1 MAEHYPVAH
10 PAVDPVEH
18 HINYIFD
25 RLIFLLNKRR
35 AELLQYVRDTRED
48 KRAAER
54 ERLEMISQLTAGQ
67 EVLHTVIRENIL
79 QPMNRKWIAYLEC
92 KKRESLV
99 DIPVEFQLELKCV
112 TRELE
117 RSISRLGEIAEVSVY
132 ELHYATC
139 HTRVVATGK
148 LGDGPGELKLPS
160 GVAIHEETHQ
170 IFVANCWNDRVEIFS
185 ETGEFFHQLGVGHLS
200 EPRGIAIHGD
210 SVYVSCWRDDT
221 VSKFS
226 LTVLCLVRRIGGIG
240 SDNGQFLSPRQLTT
254 DPIGRVFIADYG
266 NNRICIHDPDL
277 NHLRNIT
284 HPSMSEPT
292 DVKVSRDRLYVLCPD
307 NNPCLHVLTLEGD
320 KLHSLI
326 TRGEGMDVLE
336 PEFFCFDSLNNFV
349 LSDFES
355 HSIRVF
361 SPEGNLL
368 HTIVRYGREGHE
380 QGMLYR
386 PTGVAVTPN
395 GRLVCVSWNSNYGLQ
410 IFN

>member
-1 MAEHYPVAH
+1 MAEHYPIAH
-10 PAVDPVEH
+10 PAVDLVEH

-25 RLIFLLNKRR
+25 RLIFLLNRRR
-35 AELLQYVRDTRED
+35 AELLQYVRDTTRED

-54 ERLEMISQLTAGQ
+54 ERLEMISQLTEGQ
-67 EVLHTVIRENIL
+67 EVLRKEIRQNIL
-79 QPMNRKWIAYLEC
+79 QPMNRKWIAKLEC
-92 KKRESLV
+92 VKRESLL
-99 DIPVEFQLELKCV
+99 DIPVEVQFELTCV

-132 ELHYATC
+132 VPHYATC

-148 LGDGPGELKLPS
+148 IGDAHGKFDSPY

-170 IFVANCWNDRVEIFS
+170 IFVANRYNDRVEIFS
-185 ETGEFFHQLGVGHLS
+185 ETGEFFHQLGVGQLS
-200 EPRGIAIHGD
+200 FPRGIVIHGN
-210 SVYVSCWRDDT
+210 SVYVSCPGDHT

-226 LTVLCLVRRIGGIG
+226 LTELCLVRRIGGQG
-240 SDNGQFLSPRQLTT
+240 SDNGQFKSPRQLTT
-254 DPIGRVFIADYG
+254 DPIGRVFIADSG

-284 HPSMSEPT
+284 HPSMSRPW
-292 DVKVSRDRLYVLCPD
+292 DVKVSSDRLYVLCPD
-307 NNPCLHVLTLEGD
+307 NNPCMHVLTLEGD

-326 TRGEGMDVLE
+326 TCGEGMDVLY
-336 PEFFCFDSLNNFV
+336 PLFFCLDPLNNFV
-349 LSDFES
+349 ISDVRS

-368 HTIVRYGREGHE
+368 HTIGREGHE
-380 QGMLYR
+380 QGMFYH

-395 GRLVCVSWNSNYGLQ
+395 GRIVCVSNNKNYGLQ